1 MVVFEIVLEVDII
14 FIFLQFYDLIFEFEF
29 FQISFVNRND
39 KVSVVNIGINIE
51 VVEFVNVGNEDFD
64 IILFF
69 LISSQKFVLKIFK
82 FIQFFFKKKSF
93 KDDIIIKD
101 QLNKENIN
109 FGLYSNVCF
118 DDYEDEYCDNLVFF
132 FLFFSSLGIDLL
144 DKISLVSIKFIILF
158 LL

>member
-39 KVSVVNIGINIE
+39 KVSVVKISINIE
-51 VVEFVNVGNEDFD
+51 IVEFVNVGNEDFD

-144 DKISLVSIKFIILF
+144 DKILLVSIKFIILF

>member
-39 KVSVVNIGINIE
+39 KVSVVKISINIE
-51 VVEFVNVGNEDFD
+51 IVEFVNVGNEDFD

>member
-51 VVEFVNVGNEDFD
+51 VVEFVNVGNEDVD

-82 FIQFFFKKKSF
+82 FIQLFFKKKSL
-93 KDDIIIKD
+93 KDDIKD
-101 QLNKENIN
+101 QLDKENIN

-118 DDYEDEYCDNLVFF
+118 DDYEDEYCDNLVFL
-132 FLFFSSLGIDLL
+132 FLFFSSLDIVLL
-144 DKISLVSIKFIILF
+144 DKIRLVSIKFIILC